1 MAREESLIT
10 QAWRDLL
17 AYEFPP
23 TVLEVEQ
30 GNIRRWAEAVGDPNP
45 LWNDD
50 EYARKSRY
58 GKMVGPLTFLID
70 RGITPIADRIIATEG
85 PPSFLNGGTEIE
97 YFKPIEVGDRITATQ
112 KLADIKEK
120 TGSSGRI
127 LILLCEINYKNQ
139 RGDLVRRCRQTF
151 IRLQK

>member
-1 MAREESLIT
+1 MGPEESLIT
-10 QAWRDLL
+10 KAWRDLL
-17 AYEFPP
+17 EYEFPP
-23 TVLEVEQ
+23 TVLEVER

-58 GKMVGPLTFLID
+58 GKIVAPLTFLID

-97 YFKPIEVGDRITATQ
+97 YFKPIEVGDTITATQ
-112 KLADIKEK
+112 RLADVKEK
-120 TGSSGRI
+120 TGSSGKM
-127 LILLCEINYKNQ
+127 LILLCEIDYKNQ
-139 RGDLVRRCRQTF
+139 KGELVRKCRQTF
-151 IRLQK
+151 IRLKK

>member
-17 AYEFPP
+17 AHEFPP

-45 LWNDD
+45 LWNNDD
-50 EYARKSRY
+50 YARKSRY
-58 GKMVGPLTFLID
+58 GKMVAPLTFLID

-120 TGSSGRI
+120 TGSSGRM

-139 RGDLVRRCRQTF
+139 KGDLVRRCRQTF

>member
-1 MAREESLIT
+1 MAEEKSLIT
-10 QAWRDLL
+10 QTWRDLL

-23 TVLEVEQ
+23 TVLEVER
-30 GNIRRWAEAVGDPNP
+30 GNIRRWAEAVGDTNP

-58 GKMVGPLTFLID
+58 GKIVAPPTFLID

-85 PPSFLNGGTEIE
+85 PPRFLNGGTEIE
-97 YFKPIEVGDRITATQ
+97 YFKPIEVGDTITTTQ
-112 KLADIKEK
+112 TLADIKEK
-120 TGSSGRI
+120 TGSNGRM
-127 LILLCEINYKNQ
+127 LILLCEIHYKNQ
-139 RGDLVRRCRQTF
+139 KGELVRRCRQTF